1 MSGHAEELE
10 VMLWARSLGMQ
21 YFAGRATGVFTRL
34 GQGCRWLKDCVLC
47 SPDAQST
54 DLQTLTPT
62 LVTSGSAGGT
72 CRSLSF
78 SPGPSRALH

>member
-47 SPDAQST
+47 SPDWRRAQ
-54 DLQTLTPT
+54 
-62 LVTSGSAGGT
+62 TS
-72 CRSLSF
+72 R
-78 SPGPSRALH
+78 PSHPHW